1 MPAIVSPSDQ
11 LAQWNDTL
19 GKNQSQSADL
29 AKDIDRLKNQIAD
42 LTKTVSDIDQKAQ
55 GWDKSVQG
63 AAQQQKDL
71 QTYVQTKT
79 KMLEATLAD
88 KAAVVTVKTKAQQA
102 LADLGTALTKAT
114 ATAAANAQAWTDAKT
129 ATAAKQDA
137 YNTWA
142 GLAASNDATLKDLAA
157 LRTSADQKS
166 AANNVSQA
174 YFQVLVM
181 TDVLGQLNLPA
192 TAGYTTELNQRASD
206 LATASEAEKLAKI
219 AADKAAADAVQAQK
233 DLDDARAKW
242 RQKALD
248 SIPLGGGAPNLAAP
262 APAPAALAAA
272 PAAGPAPAPAVAP
285 AANNPPPAGQP

>member
-11 LAQWNDTL
+11 LTQWNDTL

-248 SIPLGGGAPNLAAP
+248 SIPLGGGAANAAAP
-262 APAPAALAAA
+262 APAPAA
-272 PAAGPAPAPAVAP
+272 PAAGSAPTPAVAP
-285 AANNPPPAGQP
+285 AANYPPPAGQP

>member
-42 LTKTVSDIDQKAQ
+42 LAKTVSDIDQKTQ

-114 ATAAANAQAWTDAKT
+114 ATAAVTRCRMSPPRAKT
-129 ATAAKQDA
+129 
-137 YNTWA
+137 
-142 GLAASNDATLKDLAA
+142 
-157 LRTSADQKS
+157 
-166 AANNVSQA
+166 
-174 YFQVLVM
+174 
-181 TDVLGQLNLPA
+181 
-192 TAGYTTELNQRASD
+192 RAIPIHCSK
-206 LATASEAEKLAKI
+206 LSSE
-219 AADKAAADAVQAQK
+219 V
-233 DLDDARAKW
+233 
-242 RQKALD
+242 
-248 SIPLGGGAPNLAAP
+248 G
-262 APAPAALAAA
+262 
-272 PAAGPAPAPAVAP
+272 
-285 AANNPPPAGQP
+285 